1 MKAHSAPSAPSALIE
16 ARPASGP
23 GADVADLAA
32 AARRG
37 DREALQALYG
47 RYRPLLAGVVAR
59 VRPPLPAGVEPGD
72 LEQEAAQQFCE
83 LVRAFDPDR
92 GVNLT
97 TYLQKALKWRVASF
111 LRAEA
116 RRAGHL
122 PLESADLSRLAD
134 EMAVSPSP
142 ERASPRLAR
151 ALRQLS
157 PRQRAVI
164 AGLYWRERTAGEMAR
179 ELGVTPQAV
188 TALRRRAEAAI
199 REELSEDQG
208 SRSG

>member
-1 MKAHSAPSAPSALIE
+1 MKVRSAPAAPIE
-16 ARPASGP
+16 ARLAGGP
-23 GADVADLAA
+23 GVDVADLAT

-37 DREALQALYG
+37 DCDALQVLYG
-47 RYRPLLAGVVAR
+47 LYRPLLAGVVAR
-59 VRPPLPAGVEPGD
+59 VRPPLPTGVEPGD
-72 LEQEAAQQFCE
+72 LEQEAAQQLCE

-97 TYLQKALKWRVASF
+97 TYLQKAVKWRVASF

-134 EMAVSPSP
+134 EVAAFRSP
-142 ERASPRLAR
+142 ERTSPRLAR

-164 AGLYWRERTAGEMAR
+164 AGLYWRERTAEEMAR
-179 ELGVTPQAV
+179 ELGVTQQAV

-199 REELSEDQG
+199 RKELSGDQG
-208 SRSG
+208 SR

>member
-1 MKAHSAPSAPSALIE
+1 M
-16 ARPASGP
+16 
-23 GADVADLAA
+23 
-32 AARRG
+32 
-37 DREALQALYG
+37 
-47 RYRPLLAGVVAR
+47 
-59 VRPPLPAGVEPGD
+59 EPGD
-72 LEQEAAQQFCE
+72 LEQEAAQQLCE

-97 TYLQKALKWRVASF
+97 TYLQKAVKWRVASF

-134 EMAVSPSP
+134 EVAAFRSP
-142 ERASPRLAR
+142 ERTSPRLAR

-164 AGLYWRERTAGEMAR
+164 AGLYWRERTAEEMAR
-179 ELGVTPQAV
+179 ELGVTQQAV

-199 REELSEDQG
+199 RKELSGDQG
-208 SRSG
+208 SR